1 MSPPESVTISLGSCL
16 ACQLLVPNV
25 GASYLIVCIS
35 PTSLS
40 FCSKLYNLAERFL
53 HWSYL

>member
-1 MSPPESVTISLGSCL
+1 MSLPEIVTISLGSCL
-16 ACQLLVPNV
+16 TCQLLVPPM

-40 FCSKLYNLAERFL
+40 FCSEFYNHAERYR
-53 HWSYL
+53 HWNY